1 MCVRERERENAVLS
15 FLSLFLRARGV
26 CVVLSCD
33 VHFFLFGPLLGL
45 GTLNCYPVFFFSS
58 FTSASSLHK
67 KFVESKSIAERYEK
81 CALLVVF
88 FVLANV
94 RARVEDDFYALRESY
109 DGTSSNILAFFSRA
123 ACV

>member
-1 MCVRERERENAVLS
+1 M
-15 FLSLFLRARGV
+15 LFFPAR
-26 CVVLSCD
+26 CT
-33 VHFFLFGPLLGL
+33 FFLFGPLLGL